1 MIDSSAG
8 SAAQDRPIPDPR
20 AERPLTAQS
29 ALRDADRA
37 ARQARR
43 LLEASRGILS
53 GNIALISCLPAT
65 LMAWWQAG
73 GDRNRLLGALVM
85 IGSAAWVAVSLRWM
99 VRLRSSGGVRVV
111 DRVEANLDAIGKHPF
126 RRLAPAYALTF
137 GAFLAWSYLFEV
149 LPYSGVVIAM
159 WSVTGVLTGFFIA
172 RFVLYRFWEDLLFAA
187 SVASAWALYLLPVG
201 RLAPLAIVPPQAI
214 IVGTICLH
222 RRWRAWV
229 RSLPAPGDAEAAS
242 GACP

>member
-1 MIDSSAG
+1 MNEPSA
-8 SAAQDRPIPDPR
+8 SPAAQERPIPDPR

-29 ALRDADRA
+29 ALHDADRA
-37 ARQARR
+37 ARQTRR
-43 LLEASRGILS
+43 LLEASRGILT

-73 GDRNRLLGALVM
+73 GDRNRFLGALVM
-85 IGSAAWVAVSLRWM
+85 IGFAAWVAVSLRWM

-111 DRVEANLDAIGKHPF
+111 DRIEANLDAIRKHPF

-137 GAFLAWSYLFEV
+137 GALLAWSYLFKV

-159 WSVTGVLTGFFIA
+159 WSVTGVLTGLFIA
-172 RFVLYRFWEDLLFAA
+172 RFVWFRFWEDLLFAA

-201 RLAPLAIVPPQAI
+201 RLAPLAIVPPLAVI
-214 IVGTICLH
+214 LGTVCLH

-229 RSLPAPGDAEAAS
+229 CSLPAPEAAS
-242 GACP
+242 ASPGACP